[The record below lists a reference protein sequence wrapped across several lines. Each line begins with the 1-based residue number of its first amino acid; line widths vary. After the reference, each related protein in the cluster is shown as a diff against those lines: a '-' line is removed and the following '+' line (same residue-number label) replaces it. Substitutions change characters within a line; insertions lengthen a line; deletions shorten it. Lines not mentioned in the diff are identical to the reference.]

1 MDLYYANAYMKE
13 RQADAEL
20 NRLRKQAKQIRLDN
34 RSKTRPRFLLDAARQ
49 HLTAKA
55 EQPTAK
61 PTVGQ
66 NTPLSQLTT
75 HKRQEVQTWKQAAL
89 PFRRRI
95 RRLG

>member
-13 RQADAEL
+13 RQVDAEL
-20 NRLRKQAKQIRLDN
+20 NRLRKQAKQIRLDDG
-34 RSKTRPRFLLDAARQ
+34 SKTKPRFLLNVARQ

-66 NTPLSQLTT
+66 TP
-75 HKRQEVQTWKQAAL
+75 HCAN
-89 PFRRRI
+89 
-95 RRLG
+95 